1 MKYLDEEIESFR
13 AVMAKRILN
22 MTHRQFQQL
31 VTRQCFVRLLVD
43 NLDISVMTL
52 VRLATDFHNWYVDNG
67 LMAFNLLFYYLVD
80 AVIKSN
86 STHIKML

>member
-1 MKYLDEEIESFR
+1 VFVCSMKYLDEEIESFR

-43 NLDISVMTL
+43 NRDISVMTL
-52 VRLATDFHNWYVDNG
+52 VRLATDFHN
-67 LMAFNLLFYYLVD
+67 
-80 AVIKSN
+80 
-86 STHIKML
+86 